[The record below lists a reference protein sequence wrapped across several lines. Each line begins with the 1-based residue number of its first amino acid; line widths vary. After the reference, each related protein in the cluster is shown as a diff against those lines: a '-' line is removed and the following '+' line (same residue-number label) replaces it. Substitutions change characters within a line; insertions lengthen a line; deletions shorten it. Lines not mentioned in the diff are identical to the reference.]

1 MDAIAILGGNEW
13 ARSTLDQAQRSC
25 VASGLI
31 TSFLSA
37 FRVRYTERHD
47 LSARIEPRLLRH
59 KESQAMFARKTKRSW
74 QGIGLVA
81 LLVLTLSAG
90 VLPPAAAQGQT
101 PTLPAD
107 LFVLTDQAQVMHIA
121 AGSGFAAAVTPANQP
136 VIDFGVA
143 PDGQWI
149 AYRSAAPADGSAA
162 SVLAITSVSGGSG
175 EVLEFDPAQP
185 PITGRGQTVAW
196 SPDASAIAYTT
207 PAGLRFYLAGVGEY
221 GAPAYVTIEGGPF
234 LNLIWSPGG
243 SILAAEA
250 ENNVWSLY
258 RRDGTAVTYAG
269 QVPDSAGLAWVR
281 EGVVAVAP
289 SAGGLL
295 TLDVRDGTQAA
306 LLDASVVVSQPTL
319 VRGDRLVFFVHDA
332 PGQRFAARRFGTVSV
347 LGGDYEASDA
357 ALELTTAMHWLP
369 DGVAL
374 LGAIDDQLTLIEP
387 RTNTRRQLV
396 QAVTAYTWGPLT
408 PTEISGL
415 IMPED
420 LYFLGRDPDG
430 LAQLWRLPADGRPV
444 EQVTREP
451 RNVIDF
457 ALAPDGSQIAY
468 TSGGNLIVADR
479 DGNGGRV
486 LSPVGERPGA
496 GGQPA
501 WSPDG
506 QLIAFVRDGIWLV
519 PAIGGGRTELI
530 TDVLAADTPPDQVRV
545 YMTPRWSPD
554 GTQLLVSIGYYEGMG
569 LGLLPATGGEVTPL
583 PTTSAQG
590 GWLPNGQVLTWDAGY
605 GMTTPGL
612 YLVDP
617 ADLTGY
623 ITILDDTW
631 HVSDVTVLAPE
642 AAVIL
647 SAPGGGSMG
656 PGAVQPYLVP
666 ILPDA
671 LPFPQGRAGLLEA
684 PALSGDGKV
693 AAGLRASSYGDFGLE
708 GRLVVIHLE
717 NGERFAVETPGD
729 VWGLAWGGAQ

>member
-1 MDAIAILGGNEW
+1 
-13 ARSTLDQAQRSC
+13 
-25 VASGLI
+25 
-31 TSFLSA
+31 
-37 FRVRYTERHD
+37 
-47 LSARIEPRLLRH
+47 
-59 KESQAMFARKTKRSW
+59 MFAHKKTLTRTTR
-74 QGIGLVA
+74 GLSPLLQSPPTRPCRPAPAGLRRA
-81 LLVLTLSAG
+81 LALVVVLLAGLCPALTS
-90 VLPPAAAQGQT
+90 PAAAQGQT

-107 LFVLTDQAQVMHIA
+107 LFVLTAQAQVMHIA
-121 AGSGFAAAVTPANQP
+121 AGSGFAAAITPANQV

-149 AYRSAAPADGSAA
+149 AYRSAAAADGSAA
-162 SVLAITSVSGGSG
+162 SVLAISAVSSGSG
-175 EVLEFDPAQP
+175 EVLEFDPVMP

-196 SPDASAIAYTT
+196 SPDASAVAYTT
-207 PAGLRFYLAGVGEY
+207 PTGLRFYLAGVGEY
-221 GAPAYVTIEGGPF
+221 GAPAYVNVEGGPF
-234 LNLIWSPGG
+234 LNLAWSPGG
-243 SILAAEA
+243 SLLAAEA
-250 ENNVWSLY
+250 ENNAWSLY
-258 RRDGTAVTYAG
+258 RREGTTVAYAG
-269 QVPDSAGLAWVR
+269 QVPDSAGMAWVR

-306 LLDASVVVSQPTL
+306 LLDASIVVSQPVL
-319 VRGDRLVFFVHDA
+319 VRGDRLIFFVHDA

-347 LGGDYEASDA
+347 LGGDYISSDA
-357 ALELTTAMHWLP
+357 ALELTPAMRWMP

-374 LGAIDDQLTLIEP
+374 LGILDGQLVLIEP
-387 RTNTRRQLV
+387 RTNTRRQIVESV
-396 QAVTAYTWGPLT
+396 QTYTWGPLT

-415 IMPED
+415 IMPDD

-444 EQVTREP
+444 EQITREP
-451 RNVIDF
+451 RNVIDY

-468 TSGGNLIVADR
+468 TSGGNLIVAGR

-530 TDVLAADTPPDQVRV
+530 TDVLASDTPPDQVRV

-554 GTQLLVSIGYYEGMG
+554 GTWLLIDIGYYEGMG
-569 LGLLPATGGEVTPL
+569 LGLLPATGGEAAAL
-583 PTTSAQG
+583 PTSSSQG
-590 GWLPNGQVLTWDAGY
+590 GWLPNGQVLAWDAGY

-617 ADLTGY
+617 ANLDSYT
-623 ITILDDTW
+623 TILDDTW
-631 HVSDVTVLAPE
+631 HVSDVAVLAPE

-671 LPFPQGRAGLLEA
+671 LPFPQGRAGLLES
-684 PALSGDGKV
+684 PALSADGRV
-693 AAGLRASSYGDFGLE
+693 AAGLRASRYGDFGLE
-708 GRLVVIHLE
+708 GRLVIIHLE

-729 VWGLAWGGAQ
+729 IWGLTWGGAQ